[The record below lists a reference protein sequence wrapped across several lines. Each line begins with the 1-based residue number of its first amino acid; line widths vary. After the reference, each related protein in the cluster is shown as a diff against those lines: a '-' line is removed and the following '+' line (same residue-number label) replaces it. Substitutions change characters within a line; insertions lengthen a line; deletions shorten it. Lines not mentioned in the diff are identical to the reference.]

1 MDLSELNEAQ
11 KQAVTYEGKHLL
23 VLAGA
28 GTGKTKTITY
38 RASYLL
44 SKGVPS
50 NKILI
55 LSFTRKAAHEIVSRI
70 KNHGGSKELKGVEG
84 LTFHSWCNKLLYRF
98 PSIFQSKGVQLL
110 DEDDQQ
116 KVMSIVCKRNPDAME
131 KLRLNVETLTDL
143 YSYTRNTKSNLSTA
157 ITKKLLANKTK
168 TQIANEL
175 IEIKPFI
182 ETIFRDYHQ
191 KKIEKGYFDFDD
203 LLIRV
208 ATVLERSKEAREI
221 ITSEY
226 DHILV
231 DEMQDTNPL
240 QWDLL
245 NQFKDN
251 TSLFCVGDDAQSIYA
266 FRGADFRNIHQFKTR
281 VEGAHV
287 VKLEQ
292 NYRSNQEILDVS
304 NWLLEKSPLAYDKK
318 LQAVR
323 GKAGYLPT
331 VLNVQDEYKEADW
344 VSDKILR
351 DFHQDGKKFSQNLV
365 LVRSMQ
371 HALALEASFVKNKI
385 PYQNIGGRK
394 FLESAHLRD
403 LISALRVVNNFNDE
417 IAWERFLTL
426 WKNIGAVTAHKIASK
441 VGTLNNVEEITD
453 LINKEVK
460 SQDVEKIT
468 AILSAVDKNR
478 LKVKEALLQVYEN
491 MESTLANKYKL
502 DWDQKRKS
510 DVPVLT
516 KLSENYNSIGEFIT
530 DSILLGSSKTDDGPL
545 LNRSELSVSE
555 KKDIVTISTIH
566 SAKGLEADTCYVLN
580 VSPKTFPSANSLN
593 SIDEI
598 EEERRVLYVALTR
611 PMNELIITRKF
622 DSIYANEK
630 KVKDGEET
638 TKSEVYFLNSLP
650 GELVNQEGIN
660 QHSTRVL
667 DSFNIDPFDF
677 PDVLNYD

>member
-11 KQAVTYEGKHLL
+11 KKAVTYEGKHLL

-44 SKGVPS
+44 SKGISP

-55 LSFTRKAAHEIVSRI
+55 LSFTRRAAHEIVSRI
-70 KNHGGSKELKGVEG
+70 KNHGTGKELMSVEG
-84 LTFHSWCNKLLYRF
+84 LTFHSWCNKLLHKF
-98 PSIFQSKGVQLL
+98 PDIFQSNNVQLL
-110 DEDDQQ
+110 DEDDQR
-116 KVMSIVCKRNPDAME
+116 KVMSIVCKRNPNAMD
-131 KLRLNVETLTDL
+131 KLRVKEDVLTDL
-143 YSYTRNTKSNLSTA
+143 FSYTRNTKLTLSTA
-157 ITKKLLANKTK
+157 ITKKLLTNKTE

-208 ATVLERSKEAREI
+208 ATVLERSQEAREI

-251 TSLFCVGDDAQSIYA
+251 TNLFCVGDDAQSIYA

-281 VEGAHV
+281 VEGAQV

-530 DSILLGSSKTDDGPL
+530 DSILLGSSKTDEGPL